1 MGRPLPRRAEWREER
16 AAVTPPAVRPAVAAM
31 AISRTANTSRGAAAD
46 KFFHI
51 LDNRTSTDRFFHLD
65 AVIFLRPTAIF
76 FVGERLVRNSYTSRE
91 VAPEFLTPL
100 LVNKTMFDGG
110 Q

>member
-31 AISRTANTSRGAAAD
+31 ATSRTANTSRGAVAD

-51 LDNRTSTDRFFHLD
+51 LDNRTSTDRFFNLD
-65 AVIFLRPTAIF
+65 AVIFPRPTSIF
-76 FVGERLVRNSYTSRE
+76 
-91 VAPEFLTPL
+91 L
-100 LVNKTMFDGG
+100 LEKDLCEIRTQVEKLLLIFDTIDCE
-110 Q
+110 